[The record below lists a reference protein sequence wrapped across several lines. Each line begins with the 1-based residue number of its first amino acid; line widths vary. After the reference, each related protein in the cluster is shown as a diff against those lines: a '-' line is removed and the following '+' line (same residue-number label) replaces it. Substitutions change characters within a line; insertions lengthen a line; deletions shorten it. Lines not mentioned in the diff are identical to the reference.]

1 MKKLKYEILSP
12 DMIPIGIN
20 GGYETIKEAKKDFSQ
35 WKKRYEQQGYY
46 SANNGRIN
54 LKDLENFCTLVK
66 L

>member
-1 MKKLKYEILSP
+1 MVRKLPLTLFKNLKFKA
-12 DMIPIGIN
+12 M
-20 GGYETIKEAKKDFSQ
+20 
-35 WKKRYEQQGYY
+35 KKRYERQGYY